1 MTNFEHYKEEILEI
15 TNRGYN
21 VAVVDNKPVS
31 CGDIQYCTSCQLVNP
46 HAKWFCS
53 LNRIK
58 WLYEEVCRV
67 E

>member
-15 TNRGYN
+15 TNKGYN

-46 HAKWFCS
+46 NAKWHCH
-53 LNRIK
+53 LNRMK